1 MRQGYFIVVLAHS
14 IHGRLRRIHVP
25 HQFVYVVLALAFF
38 GAISLFGMVSSY
50 VRMFSKVSNYNELR
64 AEMDTLRGRYQM
76 LASES
81 KVKDQNLASL
91 QLLASE
97 VQLAV
102 GLKRQIEGPTD
113 TSFEGSL
120 VPSFKES
127 LEGYNFLK
135 SASFSARL
143 HRGYMNQFMANTK
156 PNLWPVNG
164 RISSSFGRRLDPFS
178 GEGSYHPGVDLEA
191 SMGTPV
197 RAAADGVVRGAEWQ
211 GAYGRAVVIDHGGA
225 VQTLYG
231 HLSRFSV
238 IAGQPIRRGEV
249 IGYSGNTGRAS
260 GPHLHYEVRM
270 GGTPVN
276 PYHYLAEATR
286 SVVAAKQQAST
297 MPF

>member
-25 HQFVYVVLALAFF
+25 HQFVYVILALAFF

-64 AEMDTLRGRYQM
+64 TEMDTLRARYQM
-76 LASES
+76 LQRES
-81 KVKDQNLASL
+81 KQKDQNLASL

-97 VQLAV
+97 VQLALGV
-102 GLKRQIEGPTD
+102 KRQIEGPAD
-113 TSFEGSL
+113 MAFEAPL

-127 LEGYNFLK
+127 LQQYNFLK
-135 SASFSARL
+135 SASFSRL
-143 HRGYMNQFMANTK
+143 HRGYLNQFMVNNK

-164 RISSSFGRRLDPFS
+164 RINSSFGRRSDPFS
-178 GEGSYHPGVDLEA
+178 GEGAYHPGVDLEA
-191 SMGTPV
+191 PMGTPV
-197 RAAADGVVRGAEWQ
+197 RCAADGVVRIAEWQ
-211 GAYGRAVVIDHGGA
+211 GAYGRAVVIDHGGG

-238 IAGQPIRRGEV
+238 LAGQPIRRGEV

-260 GPHLHYEVRM
+260 GAHLHYEVRV

-276 PYHYLAEATR
+276 PYHYLSQSQRT
-286 SVVAAKQQAST
+286 VASAKQPTSSL
-297 MPF
+297 PF